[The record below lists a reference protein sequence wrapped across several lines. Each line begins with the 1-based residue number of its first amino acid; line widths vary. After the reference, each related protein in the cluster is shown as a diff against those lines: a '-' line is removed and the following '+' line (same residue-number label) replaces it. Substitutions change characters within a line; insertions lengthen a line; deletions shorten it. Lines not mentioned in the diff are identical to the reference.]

1 MKDLTK
7 GNITRL
13 IIAFA
18 IPVMLGNILQL
29 TYNLVDTKIVS
40 QVLGERSLAAVGST
54 NSIYTLVIGFLQGL
68 TNGFAVIAS
77 QYFGAGDIKTLK
89 KTVALALKYGAAV
102 SILLTALVLV
112 FLRPL
117 LVVLNTPKECI
128 DEAYAYIWI
137 VFAGMTVLML
147 YNVSCALLRAIGD
160 TVTPLIFL
168 GISVT
173 LNIVGDYLFMAVIPW
188 GVKGAAVSTVLAQL
202 LAMIACF
209 VYMFVKYPILRVS
222 RNDFRNDAALAGK
235 MMATGCSMGF
245 MSSLVSIGTVVL
257 QGAINSFGQE
267 IIVAHSTAR
276 RITELFMMMF
286 GVLGTTMATFC
297 GQNLGAG
304 YVARIKKGIRIS
316 ILLGWIWCGL
326 MVVLSY
332 TIVPAFV
339 KMLISSDNE
348 YIINTASLYLRID
361 SLLYFVTAMITIIR
375 NAMQGIGDRI
385 TPLISSSIEL
395 VGKVLVVIILVP
407 RLGYMGVILAEP
419 IVWVLMVI
427 PLIVQII
434 RNPLLKETSKSL
446 FN

>member
-13 IIAFA
+13 IMAFA
-18 IPVMLGNILQL
+18 VPVMLGNILQL

-54 NSIYTLVIGFLQGL
+54 NSLYTLVIGFLQGL
-68 TNGFAVIAS
+68 TNGFAVLAA

-89 KTVALALKYGAAV
+89 RTVALALKYGAAV
-102 SILLTALVLV
+102 SLLLTTLVLV

-117 LVVLNTPKECI
+117 LLALNTPGECI
-128 DEAYAYIWI
+128 EQAYDYIWI

-147 YNVSCALLRAIGD
+147 YNVCCALLRAIGD
-160 TVTPLIFL
+160 SFTPLIFL

-173 LNIVGDYLFMAVIPW
+173 LNIAGDYLFMAVIPW
-188 GVKGAAVSTVLAQL
+188 GVSGAAISTVLSQL
-202 LAMIACF
+202 IAMAACF
-209 VYMFVKYPILRVS
+209 AYMFIKYPILRVS
-222 RNDFRNDAALAGK
+222 GSDFKNDSVLLGK

-245 MSSLVSIGTVVL
+245 MSCLVSIGTVVL

-304 YVARIKKGIRIS
+304 HIDRIKKGIKIS
-316 ILLGWIWCGL
+316 VFIGWIWCGL
-326 MVVLSY
+326 MVALSY

-339 KMLISSDNE
+339 KLLISSDNK
-348 YIINTASLYLRID
+348 YIIETASLYLRID
-361 SLLYFVTAMITIIR
+361 SLLYFVTAVITIIR

-385 TPLISSSIEL
+385 TPLVSSSIEL

-407 RLGYMGVILAEP
+407 VLGYMGVILAEP
-419 IVWVLMVI
+419 IVWVFMVI

-434 RNPLLKETSKSL
+434 RNPLLKKSH
-446 FN
+446 NSTAD

>member
-1 MKDLTK
+1 
-7 GNITRL
+7 
-13 IIAFA
+13 
-18 IPVMLGNILQL
+18 
-29 TYNLVDTKIVS
+29 
-40 QVLGERSLAAVGST
+40 
-54 NSIYTLVIGFLQGL
+54 
-68 TNGFAVIAS
+68 
-77 QYFGAGDIKTLK
+77 
-89 KTVALALKYGAAV
+89 
-102 SILLTALVLV
+102 
-112 FLRPL
+112 
-117 LVVLNTPKECI
+117 
-128 DEAYAYIWI
+128 
-137 VFAGMTVLML
+137 
-147 YNVSCALLRAIGD
+147 
-160 TVTPLIFL
+160 
-168 GISVT
+168 
-173 LNIVGDYLFMAVIPW
+173 
-188 GVKGAAVSTVLAQL
+188 
-202 LAMIACF
+202 
-209 VYMFVKYPILRVS
+209 
-222 RNDFRNDAALAGK
+222 
-235 MMATGCSMGF
+235 MGF

>member
-1 MKDLTK
+1 MKNLTK
-7 GNITRL
+7 GSILRL
-13 IIAFA
+13 IISFA
-18 IPVMLGNILQL
+18 IPVMIGNLLQL

-54 NSIYTLVIGFLQGL
+54 NSVYTLVIGFLQGM
-68 TNGFAVIAS
+68 TNGFAVIAA
-77 QYFGAGDIKTLK
+77 QYFGADDIRSLK
-89 KTVALALKYGAAV
+89 KTVAFALKYGMMISV
-102 SILLTALVLV
+102 GLTAFVLI

-117 LVVLNTPKECI
+117 LMALNTPQELMQ
-128 DEAYAYIWI
+128 EACTYISI
-137 VFAGMTVLML
+137 VFAGMTILML

-160 TVTPLIFL
+160 SVTPLIFL
-168 GISVT
+168 AVSVV
-173 LNIVGDYLFMAVIPW
+173 LNIGGDYLFMAVIPW
-188 GVKGAAVSTVLAQL
+188 GVAGAAVSTVLAQL
-202 LAMIACF
+202 IAMIACF
-209 VYMFVKYPILRVS
+209 VYMFAKYPVLRVS
-222 RNDFRNDAALAGK
+222 KSDFMSDSLLVKK

-304 YVARIKKGIRIS
+304 YVDRIKKGIKLS
-316 ILLGWIWCGL
+316 ILLGWIWCAF
-326 MVVLSY
+326 MIVLSY

-339 KMLISSDNE
+339 KILISSDNQN
-348 YIINTASLYLRID
+348 IIDTAALYLRID

-375 NAMQGIGDRI
+375 NSMQGIGDRI

-395 VGKVLVVIILVP
+395 VGKVLVVMLLVP
-407 RLGYMGVILAEP
+407 KLGYMGVILAEP
-419 IVWVLMVI
+419 IVWVVMVI

-434 RNPLLKETSKSL
+434 RNPLLSEKKQQTA
-446 FN
+446 

>member
-1 MKDLTK
+1 MKNLTK
-7 GNITRL
+7 GSILRL
-13 IIAFA
+13 IISFA
-18 IPVMLGNILQL
+18 IPVMIGNLLQL

-54 NSIYTLVIGFLQGL
+54 NSVYTLVIGFLQGM
-68 TNGFAVIAS
+68 TNGFAVIAA
-77 QYFGAGDIKTLK
+77 QYFGADDIRSLK
-89 KTVALALKYGAAV
+89 KTVAFALKYGMMISV
-102 SILLTALVLV
+102 GLTAFVLI

-117 LVVLNTPKECI
+117 LMALNTPQELMQ
-128 DEAYAYIWI
+128 EACTYISI
-137 VFAGMTVLML
+137 VFAGMTILML

-160 TVTPLIFL
+160 SVTPLIFL
-168 GISVT
+168 AVSVV
-173 LNIVGDYLFMAVIPW
+173 LNIGGDYLFMAVIEW
-188 GVKGAAVSTVLAQL
+188 GVAGAAVSTVLAQL
-202 LAMIACF
+202 IAMIACF
-209 VYMFVKYPILRVS
+209 VYMFAKYPVLRVS
-222 RNDFRNDAALAGK
+222 KSDFMSDSQLVKK

-304 YVARIKKGIRIS
+304 YVDRIKKGIKLS
-316 ILLGWIWCGL
+316 ILLGWIWCAF
-326 MVVLSY
+326 MIVLSY

-339 KMLISSDNE
+339 KMLISSDNQN
-348 YIINTASLYLRID
+348 IIDTAALYLRID

-375 NAMQGIGDRI
+375 NSMQGIGDRI

-395 VGKVLVVIILVP
+395 VGKVLVVMLLVP
-407 RLGYMGVILAEP
+407 KLGYMGVILAEP
-419 IVWVLMVI
+419 IVWVVMVI

-434 RNPLLKETSKSL
+434 RNPLLSEKKQQTA
-446 FN
+446 